1 MAEISITTKL
11 EELKVLFNQMKE
23 VYYVSKVNS
32 DLATLAAFDMELPV
46 LSDGVTFDTG
56 AADVSKIKLTTGAT
70 WTSIANAGD
79 SDIQFQVPSV
89 AGKINDL
96 LLNKKAETVTM
107 TATIDGETY
116 EGEGY
121 NIEPKKV
128 IGGLFMRSEDRQT
141 ALFLPNVEG
150 YSNFVSEQDKPV
162 MKYRV
167 TIKSGCNPSTGE
179 TLLTNEQATFSYID
193 YLGRDAEAEFPKPE
207 VTVGGGKLLVHWYQ
221 VNEKGQPVN
230 AQGTVVESPA
240 LAHQVQPAE
249 YHSVNGSTGL
259 LYNTPYTVDHKI
271 FDGYTYYG
279 SYILNDG
286 SLTEGDSATVTLT
299 AMPELSLVNPLIEN
313 DTHLG
318 IIVSADSLDA
328 AADLAV
334 QQMVDLLASR
344 TNETEADLVMLLSL
358 VADVE
363 VCQMVDPQKT
373 VRFMVP
379 KYVLDSIGFKL

>member
-46 LSDGVTFDTG
+46 LSDGDTG

-150 YSNFVSEQDKPV
+150 YSNFVSEQDKPGYFNV
-162 MKYRV
+162 SV
-167 TIKSGCNPSTGE
+167 SPLN
-179 TLLTNEQATFSYID
+179 
-193 YLGRDAEAEFPKPE
+193 DA
-207 VTVGGGKLLVHWYQ
+207 
-221 VNEKGQPVN
+221 KG
-230 AQGTVVESPA
+230 AS
-240 LAHQVQPAE
+240 
-249 YHSVNGSTGL
+249 
-259 LYNTPYTVDHKI
+259 I
-271 FDGYTYYG
+271 
-279 SYILNDG
+279 YILRKK
-286 SLTEGDSATVTLT
+286 
-299 AMPELSLVNPLIEN
+299 
-313 DTHLG
+313 
-318 IIVSADSLDA
+318 VS
-328 AADLAV
+328 
-334 QQMVDLLASR
+334 
-344 TNETEADLVMLLSL
+344 E
-358 VADVE
+358 
-363 VCQMVDPQKT
+363 
-373 VRFMVP
+373 
-379 KYVLDSIGFKL
+379 

>member
-128 IGGLFMRSEDRQT
+128 IGGLF
-141 ALFLPNVEG
+141 LPNVEG
-150 YSNFVSEQDKPV
+150 YSNFVSEQDKPGYFNV
-162 MKYRV
+162 SV
-167 TIKSGCNPSTGE
+167 SPLN
-179 TLLTNEQATFSYID
+179 
-193 YLGRDAEAEFPKPE
+193 DA
-207 VTVGGGKLLVHWYQ
+207 
-221 VNEKGQPVN
+221 KG
-230 AQGTVVESPA
+230 AS
-240 LAHQVQPAE
+240 
-249 YHSVNGSTGL
+249 
-259 LYNTPYTVDHKI
+259 I
-271 FDGYTYYG
+271 
-279 SYILNDG
+279 YILRKK
-286 SLTEGDSATVTLT
+286 
-299 AMPELSLVNPLIEN
+299 
-313 DTHLG
+313 
-318 IIVSADSLDA
+318 VS
-328 AADLAV
+328 
-334 QQMVDLLASR
+334 
-344 TNETEADLVMLLSL
+344 E
-358 VADVE
+358 
-363 VCQMVDPQKT
+363 
-373 VRFMVP
+373 
-379 KYVLDSIGFKL
+379 

>member
-46 LSDGVTFDTG
+46 LSDG

-150 YSNFVSEQDKPV
+150 YSNFVSEQDKPGYFNV
-162 MKYRV
+162 SV
-167 TIKSGCNPSTGE
+167 SPLN
-179 TLLTNEQATFSYID
+179 
-193 YLGRDAEAEFPKPE
+193 DA
-207 VTVGGGKLLVHWYQ
+207 
-221 VNEKGQPVN
+221 KG
-230 AQGTVVESPA
+230 AS
-240 LAHQVQPAE
+240 
-249 YHSVNGSTGL
+249 
-259 LYNTPYTVDHKI
+259 I
-271 FDGYTYYG
+271 
-279 SYILNDG
+279 YILRKK
-286 SLTEGDSATVTLT
+286 
-299 AMPELSLVNPLIEN
+299 
-313 DTHLG
+313 
-318 IIVSADSLDA
+318 VS
-328 AADLAV
+328 
-334 QQMVDLLASR
+334 
-344 TNETEADLVMLLSL
+344 E
-358 VADVE
+358 
-363 VCQMVDPQKT
+363 
-373 VRFMVP
+373 
-379 KYVLDSIGFKL
+379 

>member
-32 DLATLAAFDMELPV
+32 DLATLAAFDMELPGISV
-46 LSDGVTFDTG
+46 GG
-56 AADVSKIKLTTGAT
+56 KIADVSKIKLTTGAT

-150 YSNFVSEQDKPV
+150 YSNFVSEQDKPGYFNV
-162 MKYRV
+162 SV
-167 TIKSGCNPSTGE
+167 SPLN
-179 TLLTNEQATFSYID
+179 
-193 YLGRDAEAEFPKPE
+193 DA
-207 VTVGGGKLLVHWYQ
+207 
-221 VNEKGQPVN
+221 KG
-230 AQGTVVESPA
+230 AS
-240 LAHQVQPAE
+240 
-249 YHSVNGSTGL
+249 
-259 LYNTPYTVDHKI
+259 I
-271 FDGYTYYG
+271 
-279 SYILNDG
+279 YILRKK
-286 SLTEGDSATVTLT
+286 
-299 AMPELSLVNPLIEN
+299 
-313 DTHLG
+313 
-318 IIVSADSLDA
+318 VS
-328 AADLAV
+328 
-334 QQMVDLLASR
+334 
-344 TNETEADLVMLLSL
+344 E
-358 VADVE
+358 
-363 VCQMVDPQKT
+363 
-373 VRFMVP
+373 
-379 KYVLDSIGFKL
+379 

>member
-96 LLNKKAETVTM
+96 LLNKKAGTVIM
-107 TATIDGETY
+107 AATIDDETY

-150 YSNFVSEQDKPV
+150 YSNFVSEQDKPGYFNV
-162 MKYRV
+162 SV
-167 TIKSGCNPSTGE
+167 SPLN
-179 TLLTNEQATFSYID
+179 
-193 YLGRDAEAEFPKPE
+193 DA
-207 VTVGGGKLLVHWYQ
+207 
-221 VNEKGQPVN
+221 KG
-230 AQGTVVESPA
+230 AS
-240 LAHQVQPAE
+240 
-249 YHSVNGSTGL
+249 
-259 LYNTPYTVDHKI
+259 I
-271 FDGYTYYG
+271 
-279 SYILNDG
+279 YILRKK
-286 SLTEGDSATVTLT
+286 
-299 AMPELSLVNPLIEN
+299 
-313 DTHLG
+313 
-318 IIVSADSLDA
+318 VS
-328 AADLAV
+328 
-334 QQMVDLLASR
+334 
-344 TNETEADLVMLLSL
+344 E
-358 VADVE
+358 
-363 VCQMVDPQKT
+363 
-373 VRFMVP
+373 
-379 KYVLDSIGFKL
+379 

>member
-32 DLATLAAFDMELPV
+32 DLATLAAFDMELPE
-46 LSDGVTFDTG
+46 LSDG
-56 AADVSKIKLTTGAT
+56 VSKIKLTTGAT

-150 YSNFVSEQDKPV
+150 YSNFVSEQDKPGYFNV
-162 MKYRV
+162 SV
-167 TIKSGCNPSTGE
+167 SPLN
-179 TLLTNEQATFSYID
+179 
-193 YLGRDAEAEFPKPE
+193 DA
-207 VTVGGGKLLVHWYQ
+207 
-221 VNEKGQPVN
+221 KG
-230 AQGTVVESPA
+230 AS
-240 LAHQVQPAE
+240 
-249 YHSVNGSTGL
+249 
-259 LYNTPYTVDHKI
+259 I
-271 FDGYTYYG
+271 
-279 SYILNDG
+279 YILRKK
-286 SLTEGDSATVTLT
+286 
-299 AMPELSLVNPLIEN
+299 
-313 DTHLG
+313 
-318 IIVSADSLDA
+318 VS
-328 AADLAV
+328 
-334 QQMVDLLASR
+334 
-344 TNETEADLVMLLSL
+344 E
-358 VADVE
+358 
-363 VCQMVDPQKT
+363 
-373 VRFMVP
+373 
-379 KYVLDSIGFKL
+379 